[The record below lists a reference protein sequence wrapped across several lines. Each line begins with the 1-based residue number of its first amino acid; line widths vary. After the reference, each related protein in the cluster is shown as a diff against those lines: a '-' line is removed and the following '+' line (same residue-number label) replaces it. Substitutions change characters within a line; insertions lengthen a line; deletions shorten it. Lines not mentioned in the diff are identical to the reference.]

1 MWMSDAL
8 SEIDLDL
15 LITNISAIRD
25 FHPMATNMIA
35 LSHIN
40 LLTINTVI
48 ASVALSHLD
57 STKGP

>member
-1 MWMSDAL
+1 MSDAL

-15 LITNISAIRD
+15 LITNITAIRD
-25 FHPMATNMIA
+25 FHPVVTNGIA

-40 LLTINTVI
+40 PLTINTVI
-48 ASVALSHLD
+48 VSVALSHLG